1 MVNVQRNAVETSDR
15 SGQQLGNY
23 RLISPLELRR
33 SSGTYVAEHVQFQ
46 QQCIVKVWQTSL
58 KADLVNSFLTQSRA
72 LFQLIHPHIL
82 RVRDAGVENL
92 VPFVAMEYVSGIPL
106 SHQSSR
112 GVPQPLST
120 LLPFVGP
127 VAEALQYAHN
137 NGFLHKQVRPRNI
150 LLGKSVDTVLLN
162 NFTIDA
168 VTQSEESPNLLK
180 EKEVTELLGYMAP
193 EQMQA
198 HALPASDQYA
208 LAMIIY
214 EWLSG
219 HLPFRG
225 SYGEIV
231 KQQLSVQPPSLRRQI
246 PRLSQ
251 EVEEVVFTA
260 LSKDPKKRFSD
271 MTSFLTALQQANA
284 IMPAYAASNA
294 RRGPSSPPRSF
305 IPATNPTVPAIPVRP
320 NRLPYNRRC
329 QHLFPFHLAYGRS
342 HGRSRGCF
350 RAGRSHDRCCTAAAD
365 PLYGRCASRV
375 TNKARLGQ
383 CPHLFRRRRAKPLS
397 RGALS

>member
-1 MVNVQRNAVETSDR
+1 MVNVQRNAVETLDR

-23 RLISPLELRR
+23 RLIRSLELRR
-33 SSGTYVAEHVQFQ
+33 SSGTYAAEHVQFK
-46 QQCIVKVWQTSL
+46 QQCIVKVWQTGL
-58 KADLVNSFLTQSRA
+58 KEELVNSFLTQSQA

-82 RVRDAGVENL
+82 RVRDAGMENL
-92 VPFVAMEYVSGIPL
+92 VPFVAMEYVSCIPL

-112 GVPQPLST
+112 GVPQSLST
-120 LLPFVGP
+120 LLPFVSP

-150 LLGKSVDTVLLN
+150 LLGNSVDTVLLS

-219 HLPFRG
+219 RLPFRG

-246 PRLSQ
+246 PRLSH
-251 EVEEVVFTA
+251 EVEEVLFTA
-260 LSKDPKKRFSD
+260 LSKDPKN
-271 MTSFLTALQQANA
+271 AL
-284 IMPAYAASNA
+284 
-294 RRGPSSPPRSF
+294 
-305 IPATNPTVPAIPVRP
+305 AT
-320 NRLPYNRRC
+320 
-329 QHLFPFHLAYGRS
+329 
-342 HGRSRGCF
+342 
-350 RAGRSHDRCCTAAAD
+350 
-365 PLYGRCASRV
+365 
-375 TNKARLGQ
+375 
-383 CPHLFRRRRAKPLS
+383 
-397 RGALS
+397 